1 MVLFLCVL
9 WCELPHGVLG
19 GWLFGRGSSLH
30 ESVPGL
36 PLDLLV
42 DHRLLIDLQLQHDL
56 QLLRG
61 LPLLLDLLFSRH
73 LGCIF
78 FPELF
83 REIFCGLGAFCPR
96 LFIVA

>member
-19 GWLFGRGSSLH
+19 GWLFGRRSSLH

-42 DHRLLIDLQLQHDL
+42 DHHLLIDL

-61 LPLLLDLLFSRH
+61 LRLLLDLLFSRD
-73 LGCIF
+73 LVF
-78 FPELF
+78 SFSEPF
-83 REIFCGLGAFCPR
+83 REVGVQIFSASIRTELIKLPEM
-96 LFIVA
+96 V

>member
-1 MVLFLCVL
+1 VL

-42 DHRLLIDLQLQHDL
+42 DHHLLIDLQLQRDL

-61 LPLLLDLLFSRH
+61 LRLLLGLLFSRD
-73 LGCIF
+73 LVF
-78 FPELF
+78 SFSEPF
-83 REIFCGLGAFCPR
+83 REVGVQIFSASIRTELIKLPAM
-96 LFIVA
+96 V